1 MPDRVLPSFVSRPV
15 VRIVLGDVT
24 IDPRQSE
31 LFVRC
36 TSYRLD
42 DQLRIRIWRFRIVFI
57 ATASPVAI
65 VYHNRRYRIAV
76 RGRVPVGVGT
86 VTVTALD
93 VVTAGT
99 FVSPRHLCG
108 VRRHHLQV
116 RRHIPSAVTSS
127 GTRRTTVGRAYGA
140 SRRRERAHVH
150 VRRVRDV
157 DPERRHPSRCHA
169 APGPVPHP
177 HRGHLSHFG
186 GWLAVLVDQRLKRQ
200 SDICTRKT
208 QLAPGTNN
216 RSNFTPFRRATFR
229 TTPETDR
236 WSRHLGG
243 KK

>member
-65 VYHNRRYRIAV
+65 VYHNRRYLQHQLCNSVTFESSAPHRIAV

-116 RRHIPSAVTSS
+116 RRHIPPAVTS
-127 GTRRTTVGRAYGA
+127 
-140 SRRRERAHVH
+140 
-150 VRRVRDV
+150 
-157 DPERRHPSRCHA
+157 
-169 APGPVPHP
+169 
-177 HRGHLSHFG
+177 
-186 GWLAVLVDQRLKRQ
+186 
-200 SDICTRKT
+200 
-208 QLAPGTNN
+208 
-216 RSNFTPFRRATFR
+216 
-229 TTPETDR
+229 
-236 WSRHLGG
+236 
-243 KK
+243 